1 MTRTYFGSVDRWI
14 RYPLVLVLLI
24 CAAAHGQHVRTDS
37 LRALISI
44 DPTDTAAISARMA
57 LGYELRRAGDPTTI
71 HHLDTTI
78 LLATAAG
85 MHRVHAKALV
95 EKGQH
100 LINIGQVDQAW
111 TQCEAAE
118 AIAKRFGLVQIQG
131 FVYNCYAN
139 VHRVRTDYVA
149 AIEMYDSALA
159 IFKRMELMAPLAIAL
174 TNKGSTLSRM
184 ARFEESLAVS
194 HEAMAIA
201 ESMGDSVGIATV
213 LNNIGVIY
221 DQFDKPGKAID
232 YFKNAYHHMPSGKNS
247 RQYATML
254 FNIGRTYRYIG
265 QEDSALHYMRLSTK
279 KLEQLTHRPDLGF
292 GLRLQ
297 GEELQAMGRLPEAEV
312 QLRRALG
319 IYEETGSRMDK
330 NTTLFRLA
338 EVVSALG
345 RRKEGI
351 ALAHEMLEAAKQ
363 QNAVEEISRAYRLL
377 ARLYEGMGDAHQA
390 LVYHKAYY
398 TMNDSL
404 VNLKSTTMLEELR
417 TRYETEK
424 KDRRIAEQGLQL
436 AQGHATLEKQR
447 RLVWGAGIGVVV
459 TILLALLAWRDQQ
472 RRIGLAEE
480 RMHRLE
486 SEQKAAAA
494 KALLEGEERERQ
506 RVAAELHDGIGLMLS
521 AARMRLDTN
530 TPDGQEKARAILA
543 EVTGEVRRISH
554 ALMPGSLT
562 KLGLPDALHELADKL
577 NGSGL
582 LRVEVFTHGF
592 RERPSSTIEAG
603 LYRIV
608 QEALNNTVKHAHA
621 TTATVDLSVEPGR
634 GVSLVVTDN
643 GRGFSTEHNAGNGHG
658 TKNIRSRADLLG
670 GSAHMQ
676 AAPGQGTQWEIN
688 IPLHT

>member
-1 MTRTYFGSVDRWI
+1 MLRRVRS
-14 RYPLVLVLLI
+14 LLLLVLLSGGMT
-24 CAAAHGQHVRTDS
+24 HGQDTKTDS

-57 LGYELRRAGDPTTI
+57 LSYELRRAGDPTTLP
-71 HHLDTTI
+71 HLDTTMM
-78 LLATAAG
+78 LAAAAG
-85 MHRVHAKALV
+85 MHQIHAKALL
-95 EKGQH
+95 EKGTY
-100 LINIGQVDQAW
+100 LINIGQVDRAW
-111 TQCEAAE
+111 AQCEAGE
-118 AIAKRFGLVQIQG
+118 TIAKRFGLLHLRG
-131 FVYNCYAN
+131 AAYNCYAH

-149 AIEMYDSALA
+149 AIEMYDSALV
-159 IFKRMELMAPLAIAL
+159 IFKKLELMAPLAAAL

-184 ARFEESLAVS
+184 ARFEESLVVS

-201 ESMGDSVGIATV
+201 ESMGDSIGIATS
-213 LNNIGVIY
+213 LNNLGVIY
-221 DQFDKPGKAID
+221 DQFDKPKKAID
-232 YFKNAYHHMPSGKNS
+232 YFKNAYRHMPLGKNT
-247 RQYATML
+247 RQNATML

-265 QEDSALHYMRLSTK
+265 QEDSALHYMRLSTDQ
-279 KLEQLTHRPDLGF
+279 LEQLTHRPDLAF

-338 EVVSALG
+338 EVVTALG

-351 ALAHEMLEAAKQ
+351 DLAHEMLEAAKQ

-377 ARLYEGMGDAHQA
+377 ARLYEEMGDAPQA
-390 LVYHKAYY
+390 LTYHKAY
-398 TMNDSL
+398 TTLNDSL

-436 AQGHATLEKQR
+436 AQGHATLDKQR
-447 RLVWGAGIGVVV
+447 RLLWGAGIGVVV
-459 TILLALLAWRDQQ
+459 IILLALLAWRDQQ

-530 TPDGQEKARAILA
+530 TPDGRDKARALLA

-577 NGSGL
+577 NGSGP

-592 RERPSSTIEAG
+592 RERPDGAIEAG

-608 QEALNNTVKHAHA
+608 QEALNNTVKHAQA

-643 GRGFSTEHNAGNGHG
+643 GRGFATADTAGNGHG
-658 TKNIRSRADLLG
+658 TMSIRSRADLMG
-670 GSAHMQ
+670 GTAHLH
-676 AAPGQGTQWEIN
+676 AAPGQGTQWEVN